1 MVIVLM
7 GPAGAGKSTVGEALG
22 ARLGWPFVD
31 ADDYHSPANVAKM
44 HRGEPLTDRD
54 RAAWLASL
62 HRVIALAVD
71 RRESI
76 VLACSALTA
85 HHRELLKGT
94 LRPVRFVY
102 LKNPPEVLQARLQ
115 ARRDHFAGAALLD
128 SQLATLEEPGD
139 AALVVDGTA
148 DLDTIIGRIRL
159 EFGV

>member
-1 MVIVLM
+1 M
-7 GPAGAGKSTVGEALG
+7 
-22 ARLGWPFVD
+22 
-31 ADDYHSPANVAKM
+31 
-44 HRGEPLTDRD
+44 
-54 RAAWLASL
+54 
-62 HRVIALAVD
+62 
-71 RRESI
+71 
-76 VLACSALTA
+76 LACSALTA